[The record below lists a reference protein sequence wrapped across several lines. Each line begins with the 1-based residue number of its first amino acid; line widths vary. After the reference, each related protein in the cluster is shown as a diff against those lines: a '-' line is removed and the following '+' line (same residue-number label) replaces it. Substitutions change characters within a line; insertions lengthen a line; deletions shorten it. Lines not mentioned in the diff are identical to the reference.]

1 MSQVATVR
9 TLWIGLKSERPLKR
23 VSSYVGSSSKRMLDL
38 TLALSLL
45 IIFSP
50 LILIIALAIKS
61 TSPGPIFFRQ
71 KRYGARQLPFMI
83 LKFRSMHHTKLVEHD
98 VKQATQGD
106 PRVTPIGHFLRKTSL
121 DELPQL
127 FNVVLGE
134 MSIIGPRPHA
144 VCHDDHYIRRI
155 PQYARRFC
163 VRPGITGLA
172 QVCGA
177 RGETRTEGDMQ
188 RRIDLDIQY
197 IENGSLLLDMKI
209 LVATAHEVC
218 FSANAY

>member
-9 TLWIGLKSERPLKR
+9 TLWIGIKSERPLKR
-23 VSSYVGSSSKRMLDL
+23 ISSYVGSPSKRILDL
-38 TLALSLL
+38 MLALSLL
-45 IIFSP
+45 ITLSP
-50 LILIIALAIKS
+50 IILIIALAIKS

-71 KRYGARQLPFMI
+71 LRYGARQRPYVI
-83 LKFRSMHHTKLVEHD
+83 LKFRSMYHTQQVEHE
-98 VKQATQGD
+98 VRQATQGD
-106 PRVTPIGHFLRKTSL
+106 PRVTPIGRFLRKTSL

-127 FNVVLGE
+127 FNVIRGE

-144 VCHDDHYIRRI
+144 VCHDDHYMRRI

-163 VRPGITGLA
+163 VKPGITGLA

-177 RGETRTEGDMQ
+177 RGETRTDGDMQ
-188 RRIDLDIQY
+188 RRIDLDIYY
-197 IENGSLLLDMKI
+197 IENGSVLLDMKI
-209 LVATAHEVC
+209 LIATAHEVF